1 MRVSGSG
8 AAVLLFFCLVSWSR
22 GQETIK
28 KLSGSNVT
36 FKVDVTA
43 GPTEI
48 AWFRGTDKIID
59 LEVGSEPF
67 FYSLKERTVPDLS
80 KGTLLLRDVSPADS
94 GPYSARLLIGGSYI
108 NVNFRLQVFD
118 RVCQVVIQ
126 NSTQENNVTLSCTC
140 SAPSAAPPT
149 RYQWYNWSGHS
160 VSDLQNITM
169 QKEDKEQ
176 LLRCNAS
183 NEVSWTNA
191 TITVPA
197 KDNDRRSH
205 SAIIYAIVGTI
216 LFILIILLSTIFLCR
231 KRATFSVQ
239 NQEDTVK
246 LLQEPTGKSL
256 TPSEIVFKVAEKI
269 VMSISPHSPVPCLE
283 RLSVQPDML
292 KIMDVKEEDFAQY
305 KAEVHIGEKA
315 TTHTFLCK
323 SAQNGKIG
331 DHDDP
336 ETEPVYPENGELKM
350 KIPNAENATCI
361 VWSKDGAE
369 ILAVS
374 CRPPSSKRPVLY
386 KGALSTDLVWDGD
399 KTHWDD
405 VARPPGT
412 SVEYI
417 FRLNDAALNSGRITL
432 YPVIV
437 ENEEQI
443 TWTKDGERLASWK
456 AGKSP
461 EYPRGGAFYLKS
473 GRLTLSDLKEE
484 DCSGQYIMEAQGPKT
499 SRQEFTLTIRPA
511 S

>member
-8 AAVLLFFCLVSWSR
+8 AAVLLFFGLVSWSR

-48 AWFRGTDKIID
+48 AWYQRTDKIVD

-67 FYSLKERTVPDLS
+67 FYSLKNRTVPDLS
-80 KGTLLLRDVSPADS
+80 KGTLLLMDVSPADS
-94 GPYSARLLIGGSYI
+94 GSYRAQLLIGGSYK
-108 NVNFRLQVFD
+108 NVYFSLQVFD
-118 RVCQVVIQ
+118 RVCQVVIR
-126 NSTQENNVTLSCTC
+126 NSTQENNVTLWCTC

-149 RYQWYNWSGHS
+149 RYQWSNESSRS
-160 VSDLQNITM
+160 VSDLQKITV
-169 QKEDKEQ
+169 QRADKEQ

-183 NEVSWTNA
+183 NEVSWTDA

-197 KDNDRRSH
+197 KANNGRSH
-205 SAIIYAIVGTI
+205 IAAIICAIVGVI
-216 LFILIILLSTIFLCR
+216 IIIIAIILLYFRCR

-246 LLQEPTGKSL
+246 LLQEPTGESL
-256 TPSEIVFKVAEKI
+256 TPSEIVFKKDGEV
-269 VMSISPHSPVPCLE
+269 VMSILLQSPVLCLE
-283 RLSVQPDML
+283 RLSVQPHLL

-305 KAEVHIGEKA
+305 KAKVHLGENT

-331 DHDDP
+331 EDDDP
-336 ETEPVYPENGELKM
+336 ETGLVYPENGELTM
-350 KIPNAENATCI
+350 EIPNAENAERI

-369 ILAVS
+369 ILAVTCS
-374 CRPPSSKRPVLY
+374 PLSSERPVLY

-405 VARPPGT
+405 VARPPGA

-417 FRLNDAALNSGRITL
+417 FCLNDAARNSGSITL

-437 ENEEQI
+437 ENEERI
-443 TWTKDGERLASWK
+443 TWTKDGKRLASCK
-456 AGKSP
+456 AGESP
-461 EYPRGGAFYLKS
+461 EYSRGGAFYLKS
-473 GRLTLSDLKEE
+473 GRLTLSNLKE

-499 SRQEFTLTIRPA
+499 SRQEFSLTICPA
-511 S
+511 F